1 MFTAKKR
8 GKITATGSG
17 SSALDKVRKNAAV
30 RRRMLNAPREA
41 QKALEEQK
49 AEVPKGQV
57 PKKRKRR
64 DLEEKA
70 PKLYNSRFSDPYWV
84 AGQRGLQRMP
94 LYGPPLDPANRRY
107 RNNVKMNAQKM
118 HKEMVASE
126 IMFAKDLDE
135 RAMAKAKKEAEAA
148 KAKKEAE
155 AAKAKKEAEKAAKA
169 DESSD

>member
-17 SSALDKVRKNAAV
+17 SSALDKVRKNAAD

-57 PKKRKRR
+57 PKKRKRC

-70 PKLYNSRFSDPYWV
+70 PKLYHSRFSDPYWV

-94 LYGPPLDPANRRY
+94 LYGPLEDPWIKAE
-107 RNNVKMNAQKM
+107 K
-118 HKEMVASE
+118 
-126 IMFAKDLDE
+126 AKNK